1 MKLAEKLKR
10 FNRLRDAQRKA
21 RKRGGVVSLAREL
34 GIRYGKS
41 QRERNAS
48 IELGAIPQFTNY
60 TFRYDPNMKW
70 PTTEEV
76 RAAIART
83 KFIKPLS
90 TPS

>member
-1 MKLAEKLKR
+1 MNAKQLSRKLLIYRCLA
-10 FNRLRDAQRKA
+10 DARSKA

-34 GIRYGKS
+34 GIR
-41 QRERNAS
+41 
-48 IELGAIPQFTNY
+48 F
-60 TFRYDPNMKW
+60 
-70 PTTEEV
+70 